1 MGKVAQ
7 KGKAIEVNFKN
18 FSLEYLCRMIDVLDP
33 ATDNYLFVYD
43 YQKDYFYLTPHAVQR
58 FAIEDH
64 AFHDAT
70 KSMAK
75 LVYPEDAK
83 ILYDDFAALKSS
95 EREIQN
101 ITYRWMSKTGEPIWI
116 NSRGH
121 VIRDDQKTALYLV
134 GCINEVGET
143 TQKADNLSG
152 LLSLSSLQAYLSTY
166 EAGFPD
172 GYFLRIDVDDFKGIN
187 ARLGVEYGDVVLRR
201 TAEIISGLLEPGQ
214 EIFRLIGDEF
224 LVVDF
229 LGHGEDH
236 ARALYGRVQQAI
248 NDYIIR
254 TNYEAVFTVSAG
266 YLACGDVDVASYS
279 KVMSLTEFALD
290 EAKRHGKNLCYTYR
304 EEDYRVFLKKRNI
317 LLQLRQAVNNDF
329 AGFEVYYQP
338 LFNPFT
344 NELAGAEALMRFRSE
359 DYGMVSPAEFIP
371 LLEETTLIIPA
382 GRWILHEALKLCK
395 QIKQFIPSFHISVN
409 LSYVQVLRSTI
420 EDEIISAISAYGL
433 LPSDVM
439 IELTES
445 GLLESS
451 SRFAAFWKKLKGAG
465 VSMALDDFGTGY
477 SNFRYLAELG
487 PDLVKIDRTFTAE
500 AMRSSYEY
508 ELLSLFSK
516 MVHQLNLK
524 VCVEGVETEHE
535 FAKICQLPP
544 EYIQG
549 YYLGRPC
556 PTEQFISQ
564 FVKPV

>member
-1 MGKVAQ
+1 MDMD
-7 KGKAIEVNFKN
+7 FRN
-18 FSLEYLCRMIDVLDP
+18 FSLDYVCRMIDVLDP

-43 YQKDYFYLTPHAVQR
+43 YQTDYFYLAPHAMQR

-64 AFHDAT
+64 AFHGAT
-70 KSMAK
+70 QSMAK
-75 LVYPEDAK
+75 LVYPDDAQ
-83 ILYDDFAALKSS
+83 LLRDDFAALKCSDRS
-95 EREIQN
+95 IQN
-101 ITYRWMSKTGEPIWI
+101 ITYRWISKAGEPIWI

-121 VIRDDQKTALYLV
+121 VIRDDGKAALYLV

-152 LLSLSSLQAYLSTY
+152 LLSLSSLQAYLSQY
-166 EAGFPD
+166 EDGFPQ
-172 GYFLRIDVDDFKGIN
+172 GYFLRFDVDDFKGIN
-187 ARLGVEYGDVVLRR
+187 ARLGVEYGDLVLRK
-201 TAEIISGLLEPGQ
+201 TAEIISGQLEPGQ
-214 EIFRLIGDEF
+214 EIFRLIGDVF

-236 ARALYGRVQQAI
+236 AKALYGRIQQAI
-248 NDYIIR
+248 SDYIIES
-254 TNYEAVFTVSAG
+254 NYEAVFTVSAG
-266 YLACGDVDVASYS
+266 YLASGDADVASYS

-290 EAKRHGKNLCYTYR
+290 EAKRHGKNLCYVYR
-304 EEDYRVFLKKRNI
+304 EEDYRAFLKKRSI
-317 LLQLRQAVNNDF
+317 LLQLRQAVNNNF
-329 AGFEVYYQP
+329 KGFEVYYQP

-344 NELAGAEALMRFRSE
+344 HELAGAEALMRFRSE
-359 DYGMVSPAEFIP
+359 EYGMVSPAEFIP
-371 LLEETTLIIPA
+371 LLEESTLIIPA
-382 GRWILHEALKLCK
+382 GRWILHQALRLCRDIKKLV
-395 QIKQFIPSFHISVN
+395 PSFHISVN
-409 LSYVQVLRSTI
+409 LSYVQVLRSHI
-420 EDEIISAISAYGL
+420 EDEIIAAIAANGL

-451 SRFAAFWKKLKGAG
+451 ARFAAFWKKLKAAG
-465 VSMALDDFGTGY
+465 VAMALDDFGTGY

-524 VCVEGVETEHE
+524 VCVEGVETEME
-535 FAKICQLPP
+535 FAKICELPP

-556 PTEQFISQ
+556 PTEQFIAQ
-564 FVKPV
+564 FVKQG

>member
-1 MGKVAQ
+1 M
-7 KGKAIEVNFKN
+7 EVDFKN
-18 FSLEYLCRMIDVLDP
+18 LSLEYLCQVIDILDP
-33 ATDNYLFVYD
+33 TTDNYLFVYD
-43 YQKDYFYLTPHAVQR
+43 YQKDYFYITPHAIQR
-58 FAIEDH
+58 FAIEDNAIH
-64 AFHDAT
+64 NAIQA
-70 KSMAK
+70 MEK
-75 LVYPEDAK
+75 LVYP
-83 ILYDDFAALKSS
+83 DDFQMLHNDFAELKASDRS
-95 EREIQN
+95 IQN
-101 ITYRWMSKTGEPIWI
+101 ITYRWMSRTGEPIWI
-116 NSRGH
+116 NSRGY
-121 VIRDDQKTALYLV
+121 VVRDEQNMALRLV

-152 LLSLSSLQAYLSTY
+152 LLSLSSLQAYLSQY

-187 ARLGVEYGDVVLRR
+187 ARLGVEYGDAILRKM
-201 TAEIISGLLEPGQ
+201 AEIISGLLMPGQ

-224 LVVDF
+224 LVVD
-229 LGHGEDH
+229 LMGHGEDD
-236 ARALYGRVQQAI
+236 AKALYSRIQQGI
-248 NDYIIR
+248 NAYIIES
-254 TNYEAVFTVSAG
+254 NYEAVFTVSAG
-266 YLACGDVDVASYS
+266 FLACKDADAPSYS

-290 EAKRHGKNLCYTYR
+290 EAKRHGKNLCYVYR
-304 EEDYRVFLKKRNI
+304 EEDYQAFLKRRNI
-317 LLQLRQAVNNDF
+317 MLQLRQAVNNNF
-329 AGFEVYYQP
+329 EGFEVYYQP
-338 LFNPFT
+338 LFDPF
-344 NELAGAEALMRFRSE
+344 NSELIGAEALMRFRSE

-382 GRWILHEALKLCK
+382 GRWILHESLKLCK
-395 QIKQFIPSFHISVN
+395 RIKQHIPSFHISVN
-409 LSYVQVLRSTI
+409 LSYVQVLRSPI
-420 EDEIISAISAYGL
+420 EDEIISAISAYQL
-433 LPSDVM
+433 SPSDVM

-451 SRFAAFWKKLKGAG
+451 TRFAAFWKKLKSAG
-465 VSMALDDFGTGY
+465 VSMALDDFGSGY

-487 PDLVKIDRTFTAE
+487 PDMVKIDRTFTAG

-556 PTEQFISQ
+556 PTEQFMAQ
-564 FVKPV
+564 FVKQV